1 MRSFI
6 GVAAAAVTMAML
18 LSSTPAAANRWR
30 EGAFGVQM
38 QRHQADR
45 FQRQPQRDFRPPPD
59 RGGRDS
65 RDGRLTDQERRDL
78 HRDLDRANRELYK
91 DRR

>member
-1 MRSFI
+1 MRTFF
-6 GVAAAAVTMAML
+6 GVAVTVMTMAMV
-18 LSSTPAAANRWR
+18 LSSSPAAANRWR
-30 EGAFGVQM
+30 EGSFQVQM
-38 QRHQADR
+38 QRHQPDR

-59 RGGRDS
+59 RGGRDN

>member
-1 MRSFI
+1 MRAVLVL
-6 GVAAAAVTMAML
+6 VAMVAIVLAA
-18 LSSTPAAANRWR
+18 PASANGWR
-30 EGAFGVQM
+30 HGYMNTQM
-38 QRHQADR
+38 QRQNPDHY
-45 FQRQPQRDFRPPPD
+45 QRQPRREFRNSGQPPD
-59 RGGRDS
+59 RGP